1 MEAKEMAFSTQTTV
15 WVKPL
20 PSEARGWPARSQPCN
35 LVARLTSGLNEAY
48 ASVRASR
55 VQGRHL
61 PPPIETSADG
71 QLVLSLTMP
80 LIAQRYRYLH
90 TLSASDLS
98 QLVSA
103 VDTYRSCPPAV
114 DGRRSPLVALK
125 ILNAQHW
132 ALGAQEY
139 ERMRQLWRD
148 LSREGVE
155 PSLAQARTH
164 FEQGAHFCIVFDLLT
179 PLSSLDCSANFP
191 ALGPAGGSAAVSMAA
206 HTSAAGAATTFAR
219 PRPLVGTLTP
229 APPTAFGAASPF
241 APMLSNGAAAA
252 GPSAAASGSAGSVR
266 APRPR
271 LAIETLRLASA
282 QLLGALAS
290 MHSRQLVHADLKP
303 DNIMLEPPLPP
314 GAGERAGA
322 SRALSAPGGS
332 GLGGRVLLIDF
343 SNAMGL
349 HEAPAYHDDFEV
361 QTLAYRAPE
370 VVYGVPFGCAI
381 DLWSFGVTLAELYSG
396 RALLHAASRGGL
408 AVELAGM
415 LGQPPP
421 RLFGAGKYAPQLL
434 PLVAHTAEP
443 LTLTLRRQRLSA
455 VLSAPTDAPAQQLVD
470 LLARLLT
477 YDPAERLDAREAL
490 CHPFLAPTFPFR
502 ALLSAAPPPPPV
514 AQAATQAAEAAGAR
528 TFKSETSNGGGRPA
542 APPSV
547 AEALAEAPAAA
558 KGAALTANGSPGG
571 AARVPKR
578 KFGLGTGIGIGS
590 TPSPVI
596 SPRAPSR
603 PRPAPGTMAVTSL
616 ERSLE
621 R

>member
-1 MEAKEMAFSTQTTV
+1 MAYSPYCQTTV

-20 PSEARGWPARSQPCN
+20 PSEARGWPARSQPFN
-35 LVARLTSGLNEAY
+35 LVARLTCGLNEAY

-179 PLSSLDCSANFP
+179 PLSSLDCSATLP

-219 PRPLVGTLTP
+219 PRPLVGTLAP

-241 APMLSNGAAAA
+241 APMLSAGATVA
-252 GPSAAASGSAGSVR
+252 GTSAAASVR

-271 LAIETLRLASA
+271 LALETLRLASA

-343 SNAMGL
+343 SNTMGL

-443 LTLTLRRQRLSA
+443 LTLTQRRQRLSA
-455 VLSAPTDAPAQQLVD
+455 VLSAPADAPAQQLVD

-490 CHPFLAPTFPFR
+490 CHPFLSPTFPFR
-502 ALLSAAPPPPPV
+502 ALLSAAPPPPRVP
-514 AQAATQAAEAAGAR
+514 QAAPQAAEAAGAR

-542 APPSV
+542 APPSA
-547 AEALAEAPAAA
+547 AEALAEAAEAPPAA
-558 KGAALTANGSPGG
+558 KGAALTTNGSPGG

-578 KFGLGTGIGIGS
+578 KFGLGTGIGIGP
-590 TPSPVI
+590 TPNPVM

>member
-1 MEAKEMAFSTQTTV
+1 
-15 WVKPL
+15 
-20 PSEARGWPARSQPCN
+20 
-35 LVARLTSGLNEAY
+35 
-48 ASVRASR
+48 
-55 VQGRHL
+55 
-61 PPPIETSADG
+61 
-71 QLVLSLTMP
+71 
-80 LIAQRYRYLH
+80 
-90 TLSASDLS
+90 
-98 QLVSA
+98 
-103 VDTYRSCPPAV
+103 
-114 DGRRSPLVALK
+114 
-125 ILNAQHW
+125 
-132 ALGAQEY
+132 
-139 ERMRQLWRD
+139 
-148 LSREGVE
+148 
-155 PSLAQARTH
+155 
-164 FEQGAHFCIVFDLLT
+164 
-179 PLSSLDCSANFP
+179 
-191 ALGPAGGSAAVSMAA
+191 
-206 HTSAAGAATTFAR
+206 
-219 PRPLVGTLTP
+219 
-229 APPTAFGAASPF
+229 
-241 APMLSNGAAAA
+241 
-252 GPSAAASGSAGSVR
+252 
-266 APRPR
+266 
-271 LAIETLRLASA
+271 
-282 QLLGALAS
+282 
-290 MHSRQLVHADLKP
+290 
-303 DNIMLEPPLPP
+303 
-314 GAGERAGA
+314 
-322 SRALSAPGGS
+322 
-332 GLGGRVLLIDF
+332 
-343 SNAMGL
+343 
-349 HEAPAYHDDFEV
+349 
-361 QTLAYRAPE
+361 
-370 VVYGVPFGCAI
+370 
-381 DLWSFGVTLAELYSG
+381 
-396 RALLHAASRGGL
+396 
-408 AVELAGM
+408 M

-434 PLVAHTAEP
+434 PLVAHTAES
-443 LTLTLRRQRLSA
+443 LTLMLRRQRLSA